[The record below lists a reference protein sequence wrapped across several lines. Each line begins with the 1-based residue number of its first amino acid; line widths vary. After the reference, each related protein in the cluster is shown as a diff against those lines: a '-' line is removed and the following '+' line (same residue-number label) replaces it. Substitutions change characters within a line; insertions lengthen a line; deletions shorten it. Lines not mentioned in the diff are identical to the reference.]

1 MYTPKCIPQKVYPNN
16 VCPKNAYPKK
26 YTPKMP
32 FTHSPELTAALQAM
46 GENTLQALL
55 AISHRLSTGD
65 VPKHVASK
73 AKSVFFDVGGYFM
86 VSTGCQLKAFHHC
99 FVAPLLAPN
108 PLPLAPPPPKT
119 VLAPAP
125 PNCSYPPEVAAGFI
139 SAEARRYSD
148 LGTVKRCYGLLWH
161 GFFTILLM
169 LV

>member
-1 MYTPKCIPQKVYPNN
+1 
-16 VCPKNAYPKK
+16 
-26 YTPKMP
+26 MP

-86 VSTGCQLKAFHHC
+86 VSTGCQLKTVHHC

-108 PLPLAPPPPKT
+108 SLPLAPPPPKLFLPPLRWL
-119 VLAPAP
+119 LA
-125 PNCSYPPEVAAGFI
+125 SYRQKRG
-139 SAEARRYSD
+139 
-148 LGTVKRCYGLLWH
+148 GTLTWGL
-161 GFFTILLM
+161 
-169 LV
+169 